1 MRSTEVI
8 IILLQQYL
16 DTWSSSRTLPG
27 SSPPLTRV
35 SSSVN
40 LSPMSFPHVK
50 QRMGTSKQISPV
62 ALLSLP
68 SRARTAEL
76 LGLGLSRVSGEEV
89 LAEGVD
95 LLLHLGPLG
104 LVHVGPRQGHGDGV
118 GLTHETTSGDA
129 DVDVVL

>member
-8 IILLQQYL
+8 IILRQQYL

-27 SSPPLTRV
+27 SSPARTRV

-40 LSPMSFPHVK
+40 LSPMSFPQVK
-50 QRMGTSKQISPV
+50 QRMGTSKPVSPV

-68 SRARTAEL
+68 SGARTAEL
-76 LGLGLSRVSGEEV
+76 LGLGLPRVSGQEV

-95 LLLHLGPLG
+95 L
-104 LVHVGPRQGHGDGV
+104 
-118 GLTHETTSGDA
+118 
-129 DVDVVL
+129 VLD